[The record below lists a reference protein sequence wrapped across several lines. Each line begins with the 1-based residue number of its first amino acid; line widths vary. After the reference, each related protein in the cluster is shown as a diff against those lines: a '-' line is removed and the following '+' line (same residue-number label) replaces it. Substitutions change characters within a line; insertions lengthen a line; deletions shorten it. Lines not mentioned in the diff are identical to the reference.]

1 MLPTEKESNALKG
14 YLDGSLLFNYQK
26 EYQTI
31 DAEKGFT
38 GYYHLFITSDDKIEV
53 GDWCIVGEHVSKY
66 DSKITSDEELESNWQ
81 KIIATTDTSLSIS
94 TYYPQFTLDK
104 SPIETKFPQP
114 SQSFIQKFIEAYNKG
129 ESIEEVMVEY
139 EKFCDG
145 RCSCNHGVPDDEFYC
160 YSELFIPK
168 VNAKDN
174 TIAISKIKDSWSRE
188 EVETLVNKFRKDF
201 PLHRGIQIT
210 DHQFNRWVSENL

>member
-53 GDWCIVGEHVSKY
+53 GDWLIYQNKVYHHSKNSFQGV
-66 DSKITSDEELESNWQ
+66 DFTECK

-94 TYYPQFTLDK
+94 TYYPQFTVDK

-210 DHQFNRWVSENL
+210 DYQFNRWVSENL